1 MTTISDCYFR
11 QTSPREEQLYDH
23 LLYCV
28 QTESPKELLD
38 RIRNLFIQGTDYT
51 DSQIRSALLDIV
63 NSKQAEQQFKYILNR
78 CCHILVNRWQM
89 QPHLQTAIPEL
100 VDLFTELPPPG
111 FTSARGTRRIR
122 SLVKDF
128 TDSEQY
134 LTLRRLAQ
142 VVNDKV
148 GTNDN
153 SNYQCVGSLINRYP
167 YLYEYCL
174 LSEDSSYEHQET
186 VRQVQARIQHR
197 FELDI
202 SQYVTYQVR
211 RASYSKRRQTSE
223 ISSVKNPTLL
233 SDRELGASLKQFVG
247 KVENGKTHRDLAENF
262 LTQSHQIPSFRVFKD
277 ELYDYLTSSINTKYG
292 QRKFNDRLYNQL
304 KNTLPQS
311 DSQKPDEFLLLRTS
325 SQLLNFLVVESPQR
339 PNHYVFVDL
348 ITNIGVTA
356 TIVLLLKILLICRK
370 VKPFLEKRFS
380 ILFNHYESSTQ
391 DGVPWLVKS
400 LENLHLA
407 FSIHFGNA
415 DLSCLQQIM

>member
-1 MTTISDCYFR
+1 MTTISDCYLR
-11 QTSPREEQLYDH
+11 QTSPGEEQLYDH

-28 QTESPKELLD
+28 QTESPSELLA

-51 DSQIRSALLDIV
+51 DYQVRSALLDIV

-78 CCHILVNRWQM
+78 CCHILINRWQM
-89 QPHLQTAIPEL
+89 QPHLQAAIPDL
-100 VDLFTELPPPG
+100 VDLFTKLPPPG

-128 TDSEQY
+128 TSSEQY

-148 GTNDN
+148 GTSDNDDRQ
-153 SNYQCVGSLINRYP
+153 SVGSLINRYP

-186 VRQVQARIQHR
+186 VRQVQARIQRR

-211 RASYSKRRQTSE
+211 RASCGKRRQTSE
-223 ISSVKNPTLL
+223 MPPVKNPTLL

-247 KVENGKTHRDLAENF
+247 KVEGGKTHRDLAENF
-262 LTQSHQIPSFRVFKD
+262 ITQSSQVPSFRVFKD
-277 ELYDYLTSSINTKYG
+277 ELYDYLTSSLDTKYG

-311 DSQKPDEFLLLRTS
+311 DSHKPDEFLLLRTS

-339 PNHYVFVDL
+339 PNHYVYVDL